1 MSPIPEEF
9 ARTIVQLRGPGA
21 AGWLR
26 TLPRVL
32 DEYARRWSLSL
43 GEPFAALSFNYVTRA
58 LRADGTPVAL
68 KVGFPDDTE
77 FRTEAEMLRHCDG
90 RGMVRLLEADLDG
103 SVMLLE
109 RIEPGVPLT
118 AVEDDEQAISAAIGV
133 MRQFWRPAPALPH
146 LPPRSRAGHSGW
158 SGTKSA
164 TAAVAPSLPGSS
176 RGSRHSTAIWAPP
189 LRRRCCSTATCP
201 RTTSSPPRAS
211 PGWPSIRRGW
221 WGEPAYEGGSLLRN
235 PQDQLLALPDPKPL
249 LARRVAQLADAL
261 QGQPTRDSGSEQSSW
276 VAGHGTA
283 IDSTARWS

>member
-133 MRQFWRPAPALPH
+133 MRQFWRPAPALHTFPTVARWALGLERH
-146 LPPRSRAGHSGW
+146 QERYGGSGPIPPWLFAREQALYRDLGATIAPPVLLHGDLPQDNILAAAREPWLAIDPKGLVGRAG
-158 SGTKSA
+158 
-164 TAAVAPSLPGSS
+164 V
-176 RGSRHSTAIWAPP
+176 
-189 LRRRCCSTATCP
+189 
-201 RTTSSPPRAS
+201 
-211 PGWPSIRRGW
+211 
-221 WGEPAYEGGSLLRN
+221 
-235 PQDQLLALPDPKPL
+235 
-249 LARRVAQLADAL
+249 
-261 QGQPTRDSGSEQSSW
+261 
-276 VAGHGTA
+276 
-283 IDSTARWS
+283 